1 MTHARIVPWKYTEEW
16 EQLKNWFYSK
26 STEDQRRAILK
37 VNSYQCKG
45 SQYLPHVVDSTCQL
59 TNAVLMDEAEVVDK
73 LNVRLNYT
81 MSLIR
86 FVNGI
91 LDPNQKAQFAI
102 PLHTIAKN
110 VGLSSWFVE
119 LRHWGT
125 HERDLPSLDMLR
137 IAVKDALNWLW
148 LHYWDDSEL
157 LEESEEDSDED
168 EEYSEEEYKNIDS
181 IKIKAIVNLIKD
193 WNHEYLI
200 LFKENKK
207 NWMSTGDDKES
218 IKKVISSENFVIEP
232 QDNTHSN
239 KNDKKL
245 EKKRIEIAEKIN
257 EYVSLWQVQWQQS
270 KNKSKFI
277 EIVLNCYNPLL
288 ITMLISQLDI
298 TFSEEYFK
306 WILAKYQK
314 LIMDE
319 QVKIPTLFKNFKTFE
334 DLFKYTIKKNL
345 KLLRTNDIISTY
357 EEWLLLFDKETVTVL
372 SYRFIQSIQEKI
384 RNFGSL
390 KNDDWRNKK
399 NQRYRKKLNEN
410 KERQEK
416 FKIKLDDILATNNRD
431 PKNFESLIEEE
442 TNKYHELIVKRNKSL
457 VDTNNRSTREVQ
469 NEKTNPFKSP
479 TDTLDILNDLALLK
493 KRLNR
498 NKLVNQQ
505 TITITSI
512 GHSSKPNK
520 IVKRWSKVQNWTP
533 KPFGQL

>member
-26 STEDQRRAILK
+26 SAEDQRRAILK

-157 LEESEEDSDED
+157 LEESEEDGDED
-168 EEYSEEEYKNIDS
+168 EECSEEEYKNIDS

-193 WNHEYLI
+193 WNHEYLV

-232 QDNTHSN
+232 QDNTYSK

-277 EIVLNCYNPLL
+277 EIILNRYNPLL

-345 KLLRTNDIISTY
+345 KLLRTNDIVSTY
-357 EEWLLLFDKETVTVL
+357 EEWLLMFDKETVTVL

-384 RNFGSL
+384 RDFESL

-416 FKIKLDDILATNNRD
+416 FKIKLNDILANNNRD
-431 PKNFESLIEEE
+431 PKNFESLMEEE

-469 NEKTNPFKSP
+469 NEKTYPFKSP

-493 KRLNR
+493 ERLNR

-520 IVKRWSKVQNWTP
+520 IVKRWTKVQDWTP